1 MLSSFI
7 DEEGSRACPNEKAS
21 SDGERVW
28 LARKDK
34 CFPHLHSNQA
44 MRCGNAARKNIWHE
58 TPNLRPTIKNSIAAN
73 LTSLHITLSL
83 DLDSYMQIVWR
94 SDNEYF

>member
-7 DEEGSRACPNEKAS
+7 DEDGSRACPNEKAS

-34 CFPHLHSNQA
+34 CFPHLHGNQA
-44 MRCGNAARKNIWHE
+44 MRCGNQHANARQNIWRE
-58 TPNLRPTIKNSIAAN
+58 TPNRPTIKKNSIAAN
-73 LTSLHITLSL
+73 LTTLHITLS
-83 DLDSYMQIVWR
+83 
-94 SDNEYF
+94 